1 MTSLTADRLDQSA
14 LPIIDISGLRGD
26 ASDRRSVTA
35 QLRKASL
42 DTGFFYVVGHG
53 VPATLIEQ
61 VFAEAKRFF
70 DRPMDEKLR
79 IKATDLRCL
88 HGYEPLRAQTLEP
101 GSPPDLKEG
110 FLMGLDLP
118 SEHPMV
124 IQDPANYGPNQWPAG
139 LPGFEPVMSAYF
151 QEMLRVSQEVL
162 RALALTL
169 DVPTDYF
176 DTFCDTPVTTLRL
189 LHYPTQPE
197 KPLPGEKGCGAHTD
211 WGAVTILLQDDAGG
225 LQVLSRDRGWVQ
237 APPVAGSFVVNLGD
251 LMGRWTNNL
260 YRSTMHRVINTS
272 GRARYSVPF
281 FFDGRSDFRVSC
293 IPSCLADGDSPHFPP
308 VTVQGHLVEMT
319 QRTYSAA

>member
-1 MTSLTADRLDQSA
+1 
-14 LPIIDISGLRGD
+14 
-26 ASDRRSVTA
+26 
-35 QLRKASL
+35 
-42 DTGFFYVVGHG
+42 
-53 VPATLIEQ
+53 
-61 VFAEAKRFF
+61 
-70 DRPMDEKLR
+70 
-79 IKATDLRCL
+79 LRCL

-110 FLMGLDLP
+110 FLIGLDLP
-118 SEHPMV
+118 LEHPAV

-139 LPGFEPVMSAYF
+139 VPDFKPVMAAYF
-151 QEMLRVSQEVL
+151 REMLRVSQEVL
-162 RALALTL
+162 RGLALTL
-169 DVPTDYF
+169 EVPADYF
-176 DTFCDTPVTTLRL
+176 DEFCDTPVSTLRL

-225 LQVLSRDRGWVQ
+225 LQVLSRDRGWVH
-237 APPVAGSFVVNLGD
+237 ATPVAGSVVVNLGD

-281 FFDGRSDFRVSC
+281 FFDGRSDFRVAC
-293 IPSCLADGDSPHFPP
+293 IPSCLADGDSPRFPP

-319 QRTYSAA
+319 QRTYAAA

>member
-1 MTSLTADRLDQSA
+1 MISLTADRLDESS

-26 ASDRRSVTA
+26 ASDRQSVLA

-61 VFAEAKRFF
+61 VFAAAKAFF

-79 IKATDLRCL
+79 IKAADLKCL

-110 FLMGLDLP
+110 FLLGLDLP
-118 SEHPMV
+118 FAHPMV

-139 LPGFEPVMSAYF
+139 VPDFEPVMSAYF

-162 RALALTL
+162 RGLALTL

-176 DTFCDTPVTTLRL
+176 DEFCDTPVSTLRL

-225 LQVLSRDRGWVQ
+225 LQVLSRDHGWVH
-237 APPVAGSFVVNLGD
+237 ATPVAGSFVVNLGD
-251 LMGRWTNNL
+251 LMGRWTNNV

-281 FFDGRSDFRVSC
+281 FFDGRSDFRVAC
-293 IPSCLADGDSPHFPP
+293 IPSCLADGDSPRFPT

-319 QRTYSAA
+319 RRTYAAA

>member
-1 MTSLTADRLDQSA
+1 MISLNADRLEQSA
-14 LPIIDISGLRGD
+14 LPIIDISGLRGN
-26 ASDRRSVTA
+26 ASDRQSVQA

-53 VPATLIEQ
+53 VSSTLIEQ
-61 VFAEAKRFF
+61 VFAEAKAFF
-70 DRPMDEKLR
+70 DRPMDEKLH
-79 IKATDLRCL
+79 IKAADLRCL

-110 FLMGLDLP
+110 FLMGLDL
-118 SEHPMV
+118 SLEHPAV

-139 LPGFEPVMSAYF
+139 VPDFKPVMSAYF
-151 QEMLRVSQEVL
+151 EEMLRVSQEVL
-162 RALALTL
+162 RGLALTL
-169 DVPTDYF
+169 DVPADYF
-176 DTFCDTPVTTLRL
+176 DAFCDTPVSTLRL

-197 KPLPGEKGCGAHTD
+197 NPLPGEKGCGAHTD

-225 LQVLSRDRGWVQ
+225 LQVLSRERGWVQ
-237 APPVAGSFVVNLGD
+237 ATPVAGSFVVNLGD

-281 FFDGRSDFRVSC
+281 FFDGRSDFRVAC
-293 IPSCLADGDSPHFPP
+293 IPSCLADGDSPRFPP
-308 VTVQGHLVEMT
+308 VTVQEHLVEMT
-319 QRTYSAA
+319 RRTYAAA

>member
-1 MTSLTADRLDQSA
+1 MISLTADRLDQSA
-14 LPIIDISGLRGD
+14 LPIIDISGLQGD
-26 ASDRRSVTA
+26 ASDRQSVLA

-53 VPATLIEQ
+53 VPPTLIEQ
-61 VFAEAKRFF
+61 VLAEAKAFF

-79 IKATDLRCL
+79 IKAADLRCL

-101 GSPPDLKEG
+101 DSPPDLKEG
-110 FLMGLDLP
+110 FLMGHDLP
-118 SEHPMV
+118 LEHPMV
-124 IQDPANYGPNQWPAG
+124 VRDPANYGPNQWPAG
-139 LPGFEPVMSAYF
+139 VPDFKPVMSAYF

-162 RALALTL
+162 RGLALTL

-176 DTFCDTPVTTLRL
+176 DEFCDAPVSTLRL
-189 LHYPTQPE
+189 LHYPTQLE

-225 LQVLSRDRGWVQ
+225 LQVLSRDGGWVH
-237 APPVAGSFVVNLGD
+237 ATPVAGSFVVNLGD
-251 LMGRWTNNL
+251 LMGRWTNNV

-281 FFDGRSDFRVSC
+281 FFDGRSDFRVAC
-293 IPSCLADGDSPHFPP
+293 IPSCLADGDSPRFPP
-308 VTVQGHLVEMT
+308 VTVQEHLVEMT
-319 QRTYSAA
+319 RRTYAAA